1 LKKERGEKCWV
12 FLVPFVRYYSAVYG
26 NNAIARARLIATVS
40 LR

>member
-1 LKKERGEKCWV
+1 MQ
-12 FLVPFVRYYSAVYG
+12 FQPFVRYYSAVYG